1 VPFDLGGD
9 EDPAVLARDLL
20 DEDSDAPVIQFINGL
35 LRKAIQTDASD
46 LHIEPHETGLR
57 VRLRIDGFLQ
67 TILDR
72 GNVPVRRVVSRVK
85 VMAGLDIAETR
96 LPQDGRISLRVG
108 GRAIDTRVSTLT
120 GAYGERVVMRI
131 LDRKSGLVSLEQL
144 GLSKTQEEVLEKLA
158 ARPDGVVLA
167 TGPTGSGKTTTLYS
181 LLKLADRN
189 ERNLITVEDPIEYNL
204 EGLNQTQVN
213 SDIGMTFAAALR
225 ASLRQDPD
233 VILVG
238 EIRDL
243 ETAGIATQAAMTGHL
258 VFSSLH
264 ANTSVG
270 AIVRLRNLGVE
281 DYLISATLRGVI
293 AQRLLRVLCPSCATR
308 RAPSAAE
315 AALFDGEGLA
325 VPGQI
330 AEPAG
335 CPDCNDTGYRGRT
348 GVYEIIE
355 VTAELQ
361 EAIDN
366 AASEADLRRIAQTDG
381 QTLRHSALAR
391 VAAGIT
397 SLSEIERVLGT
408 PS

>member
-1 VPFDLGGD
+1 
-9 EDPAVLARDLL
+9 
-20 DEDSDAPVIQFINGL
+20 
-35 LRKAIQTDASD
+35 
-46 LHIEPHETGLR
+46 
-57 VRLRIDGFLQ
+57 
-67 TILDR
+67 
-72 GNVPVRRVVSRVK
+72 
-85 VMAGLDIAETR
+85 MAGLDIAETR

-144 GLSKTQEEVLEKLA
+144 GLSKGQEEVLERLA

-204 EGLNQTQVN
+204 KGLNQTQVN

-293 AQRLLRVLCPSCATR
+293 AQRLLRVLCPSCTNR
-308 RAPSAAE
+308 RVPSATE
-315 AALFDGEGLA
+315 AVLFEGEGLA
-325 VPGQI
+325 VPGQL

-361 EAIDN
+361 DAIDH

-397 SLSEIERVLGT
+397 SLSEVERVLGT
-408 PS
+408 SS